1 MTIKNRRLAAKSGRA
16 GFAATASL
24 LAALAAS
31 SCCIVPLTLFGLGAT
46 GAWIG
51 NLTRLAP
58 FQPYA
63 IAATLACL
71 GYGYWLVLRP
81 AKVACRDN
89 AVCGRPI
96 PNRLVIAGL
105 IVATVMV
112 IAAFGFDLLA
122 PLLLQT

>member
-71 GYGYWLVLRP
+71 GYGYWLVYRP
-81 AKVACRDN
+81 SKIACAADE
-89 AVCGRPI
+89 VCARPI
-96 PNRLVIAGL
+96 PNRLIKLGL
-105 IVATVMV
+105 ILATALVF
-112 IAAFGFDLLA
+112 AAISFNVFA
-122 PLLLQT
+122 SLLLNT